1 MSWIPVKKLPISQD
15 LTELSDFL
23 RQKGLQHR
31 ITEEGDHQQIWVR
44 DEELAEPLAEL
55 TERWLAGQVDLPENQ
70 TETEPGVVLRS
81 GPPPSDFPAT
91 ILLLI
96 LSVLGFLV
104 TTTGGLADALV
115 PWFTFQE
122 ITGVR
127 GGQPVFEPVSEGI
140 GSGEVWRLLTPAFLH
155 FGLFHILFNGLW
167 LWELGRRLEKVLG
180 WQHYLLFVVVTAV
193 VSNVAQYFWSGPSLF
208 GGMSGV
214 VFALIGYL
222 WMRQRYAPHPV
233 LAIPPGL
240 IGFMLVY
247 LVVCLVGIVDMFLQ
261 GSVANGAHLGG
272 LIAGMAWG
280 VASIKT
286 RRQ

>member
-23 RQKGLQHR
+23 RQEGLQHR
-31 ITEEGDHQQIWVR
+31 ITEEGDHRQIWVR
-44 DEELAEPLAEL
+44 NEELAEPLAEL
-55 TERWLAGQVDLPENQ
+55 TERRLVGEVELPESNS
-70 TETEPGVVLRS
+70 ESEPGIVLRS
-81 GPPPSDFPAT
+81 GPPPSEFPAT
-91 ILLLI
+91 VVLII
-96 LSVLGFLV
+96 LSVLGALV
-104 TTTGGLADALV
+104 IMSGLADALV

-122 ITGVR
+122 ITAVR
-127 GGQPVFEPVSEGI
+127 GGQLAFEPVSEGI
-140 GSGEVWRLLTPAFLH
+140 GSGELWRLLTPAFLH

-180 WQHYLLFVVVTAV
+180 WQHYVLFVVVTAIF
-193 VSNVAQYFWSGPSLF
+193 SNVAQYFWSGPSLF

-240 IGFMLVY
+240 IGFMLIY

-280 VASIKT
+280 IAAAKA
-286 RRQ
+286 R